1 MLGALLTIGRRGP
14 GIRHPRRTARLDG
27 GLVGTMAPHIDP
39 TPMPTVV
46 PRPTDARRV
55 VARSLAAA
63 LLALGVAC
71 VTATEPKLTVL
82 DLTISAPAPL
92 VRNLH
97 VSLGVPAALTVDYWT
112 TDGPRLRVRSD
123 SGVEHDV
130 LFTRLR
136 PGRTYQISINGGAV
150 TGSFD
155 TDTLPSSLAAVR
167 FQTTGSTDAVVMLQ
181 LSSPTGYNGL
191 VAVDGGGNVVWYWPT
206 VGAPLGMTR
215 RANGNF
221 VVLDVTRGLSEVTP
235 GGQTV
240 AELPQDLTTRQMHH
254 DVIAGRGDTLLFIA
268 YDDRV
273 VNGQRIRGDA
283 IWAWVPETGA
293 SFRRWTAWDHFSPS
307 VDSGPRSG
315 SEWMHANALAL
326 GPRGN
331 VTMSVHFWDQIISI
345 TPDWTGIE
353 WRLGG
358 VNATIPVRSADR
370 FSGQHSAREIVPNHV
385 LLFNND
391 IERGGPSRPVELALD
406 GDSAHAIWEFRSSPA
421 NFATAIGSARRMAN
435 GHTMVGF
442 GMSPGLAGSTGP
454 IEVYEVD
461 AAGVVAW
468 HMVVTGPLTCYRA
481 EPLTTI
487 GGEQVVP

>member
-1 MLGALLTIGRRGP
+1 MGRC
-14 GIRHPRRTARLDG
+14 
-27 GLVGTMAPHIDP
+27 
-39 TPMPTVV
+39 
-46 PRPTDARRV
+46 
-55 VARSLAAA
+55 AAA
-63 LLALGVAC
+63 LVVASAMLVAGCVESTSPNRLDVINLGVAP
-71 VTATEPKLTVL
+71 T
-82 DLTISAPAPL
+82 APL
-92 VRNLH
+92 VRTLH
-97 VSLGVPAALTVDYWT
+97 VSLGRIAPLSVDYWT

-123 SGVEHDV
+123 SAAIHDV
-130 LFTRLR
+130 AFTRLR
-136 PGRTYQISINGGAV
+136 PARQYQFTVNGGAI
-150 TGSFD
+150 TGTFT

-181 LSSPTGYNGL
+181 LFSPTGYNGL
-191 VAVDGGGNVVWYWPT
+191 VAVDGEGNVVWYWPT

-215 RANGNF
+215 RANGDF

-235 GGQTV
+235 SGRTV
-240 AELPQDLTTRQMHH
+240 AELAQDLTTRQMHH

-273 VNGQRIRGDA
+273 VNGRTIRGDA

-331 VTMSVHFWDQIISI
+331 VTMSVHFWNQVISI

-370 FSGQHSAREIVPNHV
+370 FSGQHSAREISPNHV
-385 LLFNND
+385 LLFDNGL
-391 IERGGPSRPVELALD
+391 ERGGPSRPIELALD
-406 GDSAHAIWEFRSSPA
+406 GDSAHAAWQWLSAPP
-421 NFATAIGSARRMAN
+421 NFAAFIGSARRMAN

-454 IEVYEVD
+454 IEEYEVD
-461 AAGVVAW
+461 ASGVVAW
-468 HMVVTGPLTCYRA
+468 HMIVTGPLTCYRA
-481 EPLTTI
+481 EPLTSI
-487 GGEQVVP
+487 GREEVVP